1 MDSKTVTYAR
11 MGEVVVL
18 KFPEEQ
24 GAKDFIMRIETQD
37 LLAKITKSNVPIAPV
52 KPILGTPLKP
62 RVAA

>member
-1 MDSKTVTYAR
+1 MDSKTVRYAR

-37 LLAKITKSNVPIAPV
+37 LLAKITKGNMPVAPM
-52 KPILGTPLKP
+52 KPSIGTPLKP

>member
-1 MDSKTVTYAR
+1 